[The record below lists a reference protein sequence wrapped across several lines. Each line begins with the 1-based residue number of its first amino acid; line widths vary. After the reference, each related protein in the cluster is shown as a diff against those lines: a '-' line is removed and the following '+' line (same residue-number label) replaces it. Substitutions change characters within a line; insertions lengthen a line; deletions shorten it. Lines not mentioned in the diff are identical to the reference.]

1 MESTNK
7 KILTMSFIVAGVL
20 AAFVLR
26 VLLNT
31 ISPATS
37 GAVARA
43 LSSDFVVHILP
54 ALVGFIVFI
63 YMQLNKSVLAWGDD
77 VISEIRKV
85 VWPSRKDTVAMTIVV
100 IVMCIISA
108 GVIWLFDVASAFFV
122 NYLVTL

>member
-54 ALVGFIVFI
+54 ALVGFVVFI

-77 VISEIRKV
+77 VISEIKKV

-108 GVIWLFDVASAFFV
+108 GLIWLFDVASAFFV